1 MPRTKQNVEDIAAE
15 RGWCLNPDSKM
26 VDNLIKAENSIH
38 DKFGDY
44 YCPCKVKHIPENVC
58 PCEGSTIEIAVMGIA
73 IVKCSMHAKHKKV
86 INNGT
91 K

>member
-58 PCEGSTIEIAVMGIA
+58 PCEGSTIEIARDGHCHCQMFYACETQEGDQ
-73 IVKCSMHAKHKKV
+73 
-86 INNGT
+86 
-91 K
+91 